1 MNIMERFG
9 ILNASDIRLFN
20 KTTDKLMLKIIQA
33 NEISLEVKADSKS
46 ALEQG
51 IKAITWNL
59 AKTGTL
65 KIKTE
70 TTSFA
75 QLAETLGSTAGLK
88 LNTSTES
95 YDRSEKFTVTTAG
108 TLSLSLAHNPLASS
122 IISFN
127 LLTRDGELAKELVAV
142 KGATA
147 KDYTITDSD
156 LTLNSVVEV
165 NYIESI
171 VAGGVYTFKVAGQ
184 NDGVARRLV
193 SNVLCKN
200 RVDGSLIVA
209 QLHIPNVV
217 VEQNITFTFSATDV
231 SKFEI
236 SMEVQADGTRTD
248 EEGNPLFFEL
258 RALADPKS
266 IPTIT
271 DLALTALDDSISTT
285 FSHATGG
292 TNVKLQY
299 KKSTDLVY
307 TDAPNVLNGASTGA
321 TITGLTDATA
331 YNVRLSF
338 DVSGTT
344 YFSNV
349 ATVTTL

>member
-9 ILNASDIRLFN
+9 ILNASDVRLFN
-20 KTTDKLMLKIIQA
+20 KTTEKLMLKIIQA

-59 AKTGTL
+59 AKQGTL

-88 LNTSTES
+88 LNTTAES

-108 TLSLSLAHNPLASS
+108 TLSLSLAHTPFASS

-127 LLTRDGELAKELVAV
+127 LLTRDGELAKELIAV

-147 KDYTITDSD
+147 KDYTITDAD

-184 NDGVARRLV
+184 NDGIARRLV

-248 EEGNPLFFEL
+248 EDGNPLFFEL
-258 RALADPKS
+258 RALADPTA
-266 IPTIT
+266 IPNIT
-271 DLALTALDDSISTT
+271 DLALTPQNDALAVT
-285 FSHATGG
+285 FSPATGA

-299 KKSTDLVY
+299 KKSTDLTY
-307 TDAPNVLNGASTGA
+307 TDDVAVLNGASTGA
-321 TITGLTDATA
+321 TISGLVDATA
-331 YNVRLSF
+331 YNVRLSY

-349 ATVTTL
+349 ATATTL

>member
-9 ILNASDIRLFN
+9 ILNASDVRLFN
-20 KTTDKLMLKIIQA
+20 KTTEKLMLKIIQA

-59 AKTGTL
+59 AKQGTL

-88 LNTSTES
+88 LNTTAES
-95 YDRSEKFTVTTAG
+95 YDRSEQFTVTSAG
-108 TLSLSLAHNPLASS
+108 TLSLTLAHTPLASS

-142 KGATA
+142 KGGTA
-147 KDYTITDSD
+147 KDYTITDAD

-248 EEGNPLFFEL
+248 EDGNPLFFEL
-258 RALADPKS
+258 RALADPKA
-266 IPTIT
+266 IPNIT
-271 DLALTALDDSISTT
+271 DLALTALNDSLGVT
-285 FSHATGG
+285 FSPATGA

-299 KKSTDLVY
+299 KKSTDLTY
-307 TDAPNVLNGASTGA
+307 TDDVAVLNGTSTGA
-321 TITGLTDATA
+321 TISGLVDATA
-331 YNVRLSF
+331 YNVRLSY

-349 ATVTTL
+349 ATATTL

>member
-20 KTTDKLMLKIIQA
+20 KSSDKLMLKIIQS

-51 IKAITWNL
+51 MKSITWNL

-88 LNTSTES
+88 LNTSAES
-95 YDRSEKFTVTTAG
+95 YDRSETFTVTTAG
-108 TLSLSLAHNPLASS
+108 TLSISLAHTPLASS
-122 IISFN
+122 IISYN
-127 LLTRDGELAKELVAV
+127 LLTRDGELAKELVATQ
-142 KGATA
+142 GATT
-147 KDYTITDSD
+147 KDYTITDAD

-184 NDGVARRLV
+184 NDGVARKLI

-236 SMEVQADGTRTD
+236 SMEVQADGTKTD

-285 FSHATGG
+285 FSPATGG

-299 KKSTDLVY
+299 KKSTDSVY
-307 TDAPNVLNGASTGA
+307 TDASNVLNATSTGA
-321 TITGLTDATA
+321 TITALTDATS

-338 DVSGTT
+338 EVSGST

-349 ATVTTL
+349 ATITTL